1 MASLRKFSCRCAIL
15 VAVSLAGC
23 ATDAID
29 DEEDL
34 DTFGD
39 GKADSVLP
47 RTVAIELAPG
57 AVKRFRITTPGFVAR
72 LQSETVAAQLMAKH
86 FDLEFSS
93 DVSDAPQLEARADTT
108 ARNWT
113 LAVHNRG
120 DALLRATLVVD
131 ALRTRGELGI
141 VSDIDKTVLPPE
153 VDGELPPPYPGIASL
168 LRTLEL
174 RAGGAAGDMHYVTAR
189 TPDGVVEIPDW
200 MAMHEVPAGSIDTG
214 ISGVPFVAQREKVA
228 DITRILEAR
237 AGQAFVLFGDTS
249 HRDPEVY
256 KDIITKFPDRIAAVF
271 INKVNTTVNPDRVMG
286 MHLVENYAQAA
297 AIAFGLALVTEAEA
311 RRVMADAQAEGLVIT
326 DAEIDA
332 LIEAAR

>member
-1 MASLRKFSCRCAIL
+1 MTSLRNLTCRCAI
-15 VAVSLAGC
+15 VFAVLGGC
-23 ATDAID
+23 VDAADEEID
-29 DEEDL
+29 DL
-34 DTFGD
+34 TFGD
-39 GKADSVLP
+39 GKSDSVLP
-47 RTVAIELAPG
+47 RTVAIDLAPG
-57 AVKRFRITTPGFVAR
+57 AVKRFRITTPGFLAR
-72 LQSETVAAQLMAKH
+72 VDQSEAVPAQLVAKH
-86 FDLEFSS
+86 FELEFAS
-93 DVSDAPQLEARADTT
+93 DVSDAPKLEARADAT

-120 DALLRATLVVD
+120 DEPLQATLVVD
-131 ALRTRGELGI
+131 ALRKPGELGI

-153 VDGELPPPYPGIASL
+153 VDGELPAPYPGIASL

-189 TPDGVVEIPDW
+189 TPDGVVEIPAW

-228 DITRILEAR
+228 DITRILDAR
-237 AGQAFVLFGDTS
+237 TGQAFVLFGDTS

-256 KDIITKFPDRIAAVF
+256 KEVVTKFPDRIAAVF
-271 INKVNTTVNPDRVMG
+271 INKVNITVNPERVVG

-297 AIAFGLALVTEAEA
+297 AIAFGEGLVTEAEA
-311 RRVMADAQAEGLVIT
+311 RRVMADAQADGLAIS